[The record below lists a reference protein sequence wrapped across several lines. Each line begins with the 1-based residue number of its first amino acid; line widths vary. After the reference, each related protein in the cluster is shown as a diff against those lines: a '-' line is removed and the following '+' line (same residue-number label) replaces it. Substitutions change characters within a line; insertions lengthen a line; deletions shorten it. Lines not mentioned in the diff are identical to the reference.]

1 MPPGRPSTYTPEL
14 ADLIC
19 EQIADGK
26 SLRSICAAEG
36 MPGKSTVFR
45 WLAENEAFRDQY
57 ARAREAQADALAD
70 DILDIADEKC
80 TTVRADK
87 HHGTKADDDD
97 GNVEVVFDSAAVAR
111 NRLRVDARKWIAA
124 KLKPKVYGDKVS
136 AELSGPN
143 GGEIPMSLAV
153 KFVKP
158 GEP

>member
-1 MPPGRPSTYTPEL
+1 MPRPSTYTPEL

-70 DILDIADEKC
+70 DILDIADYSARDTYTDEN
-80 TTVRADK
+80 
-87 HHGTKADDDD
+87 
-97 GNVEVVFDSAAVAR
+97 GNERTNTEVVAR
-111 NRLRVDARKWIAA
+111 SRLRVDARKWIAA
-124 KLKPKVYGDKVS
+124 KLKPKVYGDRTELTGTLEHKHTLADVLGSLS
-136 AELSGPN
+136 ARATNDP
-143 GGEIPMSLAV
+143 PVA
-153 KFVKP
+153 
-158 GEP
+158 